1 MQFKKSFH
9 FQNLLSFKVDKLYSI
24 HALELGSQGEV
35 VTITEESLNWS
46 IHEQIEEEQQEVK
59 NFQYLPLNILRQI

>member
-35 VTITEESLNWS
+35 VTITEESLN
-46 IHEQIEEEQQEVK
+46 
-59 NFQYLPLNILRQI
+59 